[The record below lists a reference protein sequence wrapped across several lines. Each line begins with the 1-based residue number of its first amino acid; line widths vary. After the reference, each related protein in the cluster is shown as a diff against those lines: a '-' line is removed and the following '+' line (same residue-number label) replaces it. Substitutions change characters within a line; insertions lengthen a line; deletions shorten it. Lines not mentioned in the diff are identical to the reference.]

1 MNTPWPDV
9 PALVAPA
16 LGQTATL
23 VGIVMVLVVG
33 LGTPLGVVLHNTGP
47 HGLFPHPGV
56 NGALSWVAN
65 LGRSLPYLV
74 LMAAVIPF
82 TKLLVGTTLGIRAA
96 VVPMVLAGVPF
107 FARLVQ
113 NAIREVPL
121 EKTDIGRV
129 TGGTTA
135 QIIRTVQ
142 LNEAVPG
149 LIAAFTVN
157 LIAMIEYSAIAG
169 AIGAGGLG
177 YLAVNYGYQRFDA
190 TIMLVC
196 VVLLVLAV
204 QTIQFVGDRAVHLS
218 SRTAR
223 TRD

>member
-1 MNTPWPDV
+1 VNTPWPDV

-16 LGQTATL
+16 LGQTVTL
-23 VGIVMVLVVG
+23 VGIVMVLVVA

-47 HGLFPHPGV
+47 HGLFPHAGV
-56 NGALSWVAN
+56 NAVLSWVAN

-82 TKLLVGTTLGIRAA
+82 TKLVVGTTLGIRAA

-107 FARLVQ
+107 FARLVE
-113 NAIREVPL
+113 NAIRGIPV

-129 TGGTTA
+129 TGGTTV

-142 LNEAVPG
+142 LDEAVPG

-204 QTIQFVGDRAVHLS
+204 QTIQFVGDRAVRLT
-218 SRTAR
+218 SRTIR

>member
-1 MNTPWPDV
+1 VNTPWPDV
-9 PALVAPA
+9 PALVTPA
-16 LGQTATL
+16 LGQTVTL
-23 VGIVMVLVVG
+23 VGVVMLIVVM

-47 HGLFPHPGV
+47 RGLFPRPGL
-56 NGALSWVAN
+56 NLALSWVAN

-96 VVPMVLAGVPF
+96 VVPMVLAGIPF
-107 FARLVQ
+107 FARLVE
-113 NAIREVPL
+113 NAIREVPG

-129 TGGTTA
+129 TGGTTP

-142 LNEAVPG
+142 LHEAVPG
-149 LIAAFTVN
+149 LIAGFTVN

-196 VVLLVLAV
+196 VVLLILAV
-204 QTIQFVGDRAVHLS
+204 QTIQFLGDRAVRLA